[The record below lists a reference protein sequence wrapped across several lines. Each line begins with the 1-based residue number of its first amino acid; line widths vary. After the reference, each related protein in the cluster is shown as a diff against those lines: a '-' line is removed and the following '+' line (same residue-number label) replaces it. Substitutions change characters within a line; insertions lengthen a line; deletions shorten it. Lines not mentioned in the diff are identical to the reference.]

1 MPIRLR
7 RPKQLHPWLKKEEL
21 ALGDT
26 YTHTQKK
33 SVFVSKL
40 DTRPPQHFSL
50 STGRLDSISLLI
62 QWNSGLIFWLSWHHP
77 ASLRSICLLSLS
89 LTSHWKLETCR
100 GRNWLCGFLVF
111 FWALKWKG
119 NGILALS
126 CNFVFLLRFYWQFV
140 IVFIR
145 LKREGAFNIH
155 FQFLWPKF
163 YLKWCLYFGLK
174 KKKNLHVKQ
183 KLWTCPRLVCIMDH
197 FSSWSESI
205 CPLFFFS
212 SRNWTNFCMLTHVLR
227 REVPSG

>member
-33 SVFVSKL
+33 SAFVSKL

-50 STGRLDSISLLI
+50 STGRLDGISLLI

-100 GRNWLCGFLVF
+100 GRNWLCALWFFGFLG
-111 FWALKWKG
+111 ALKWKG

-163 YLKWCLYFGLK
+163 YPKWCLYFGLK
-174 KKKNLHVKQ
+174 KKKSPRETEVVNLSQTCLYHGSLQLLVRKHLPSLLFQLQ
-183 KLWTCPRLVCIMDH
+183 KLNQFLHAYAC
-197 FSSWSESI
+197 SEERGS
-205 CPLFFFS
+205 
-212 SRNWTNFCMLTHVLR
+212 
-227 REVPSG
+227 

>member
-33 SVFVSKL
+33 SAFVSKL

-50 STGRLDSISLLI
+50 STGRLDSISLLT

-100 GRNWLCGFLVF
+100 GRNWLCGFLGF

-140 IVFIR
+140 IVFIL

-163 YLKWCLYFGLK
+163 YPKWCLYFGLK
-174 KKKNLHVKQ
+174 KKKSPRETEVVNLSQTCLYHGSLQLLVRKHLPSLLFQLQ
-183 KLWTCPRLVCIMDH
+183 KLNQFLHAYAC
-197 FSSWSESI
+197 SEERGS
-205 CPLFFFS
+205 
-212 SRNWTNFCMLTHVLR
+212 
-227 REVPSG
+227 

>member
-1 MPIRLR
+1 M
-7 RPKQLHPWLKKEEL
+7 
-21 ALGDT
+21 
-26 YTHTQKK
+26 
-33 SVFVSKL
+33 FVSKL

-50 STGRLDSISLLI
+50 STGGLDSISLLI

-89 LTSHWKLETCR
+89 LKSHWKLETCR
-100 GRNWLCGFLVF
+100 GRNWLCGFLGFF

-119 NGILALS
+119 IGIPALS

-163 YLKWCLYFGLK
+163 YPKWCLYFGLK
-174 KKKNLHVKQ
+174 KKKISTWNRSCELVPDLFVLWITSAPGQ
-183 KLWTCPRLVCIMDH
+183 KASALSFSAPEIEPISACLRVFWGERFLVASKEPS
-197 FSSWSESI
+197 FSFQFNSW
-205 CPLFFFS
+205 FKKKYYA
-212 SRNWTNFCMLTHVLR
+212 
-227 REVPSG
+227 